1 MRSKKITKSILTPAK
16 ILVIGFLLMIT
27 LGTFLLSLPVSS
39 ASGVRVPFLNA
50 LFTATSATCVTGLA
64 VVDTGTVYSTFGQVV
79 MILLVHTGGIGFMT
93 MATVIA
99 LALNKRISLR
109 ERLILQEALNHETI
123 NGVVRLV
130 KKVILYSLLVELA
143 GAILL
148 AVHFYFSLHL
158 TVGRAVYFGIFHSIS
173 MFNNAGFDLMGTV
186 NGPFSGMAPFINDP
200 YINLVTMI
208 LIFLGGIGFI
218 VLSDL
223 IDFPKTRKLSLH
235 SKVVLSATLVLIVVG
250 TLVIFA
256 MEFSNPSTLK
266 PLHGGGKFMA
276 SMFQSVTTRS
286 GGVSTLDIGSF
297 RQSTQFML
305 ILLMFTGAAPGSTGG
320 GIKIT
325 TFVLLLGAVHAM
337 IRGREDVVLFRK
349 RIAKDVVY
357 KAITLTLLSLLLIIL
372 FSMLLSVT
380 EHQDFMSI
388 LFESTSAFGTTGLS
402 MGLTTHLSPL
412 GKIWIV
418 FLMFFG
424 RIGPLTLIYA
434 LSRDRKKDLFNYPE
448 GRIIIG

>member
-1 MRSKKITKSILTPAK
+1 MTPAK

-64 VVDTGTVYSTFGQVV
+64 VVDTGTVYSAFGQVV

-143 GAILL
+143 GAFLL

-158 TVGRAVYFGIFHSIS
+158 TFGRAVYFGIFHSIS

-256 MEFSNPSTLK
+256 MEFSNPNTLK

>member
-1 MRSKKITKSILTPAK
+1 
-16 ILVIGFLLMIT
+16 
-27 LGTFLLSLPVSS
+27 
-39 ASGVRVPFLNA
+39 
-50 LFTATSATCVTGLA
+50 
-64 VVDTGTVYSTFGQVV
+64 
-79 MILLVHTGGIGFMT
+79 MT
-93 MATVIA
+93 MATLIA
-99 LALNKRISLR
+99 LVLNKRISLR
-109 ERLILQEALNHETI
+109 ERLILQEALNHGTI
-123 NGVVRLV
+123 DGVVRLV

-143 GAILL
+143 GALLL

-158 TVGRAVYFGIFHSIS
+158 SLGRSAYFGIFHSIS

-186 NGPFSGMAPFINDP
+186 NGPFSGMVPFVQDPFIN
-200 YINLVTMI
+200 IVMMG

-223 IDFPKTRKLSLH
+223 IDFPNTRKLSLH
-235 SKVVLSATLVLIVVG
+235 SKVVLTATLLLIVIG
-250 TLVIFA
+250 TLVIFV

-266 PLHGGGKFMA
+266 PLHAGGKFLA

-286 GGVSTLDIGSF
+286 GGVATLDIGAF

-325 TFVLLLGAVHAM
+325 TFVLLLGAVYTM

-372 FSMLLSVT
+372 FSMLLSIT
-380 EHQDFMSI
+380 EHQDFMTI

-402 MGLTTHLSPL
+402 MGMTTHLSAL
-412 GKIWIV
+412 GKVWIIC
-418 FLMFFG
+418 LMFFG
-424 RIGPLTLIYA
+424 RIGPLTLVYA
-434 LSRDRKKDLFNYPE
+434 LSRDRKKDLYNYPE

>member
-1 MRSKKITKSILTPAK
+1 M
-16 ILVIGFLLMIT
+16 VIGFLLIIT
-27 LGTFLLSLPVSS
+27 LGTFLLSLPISS
-39 ASGVRVPFLNA
+39 ASGDRIPFLNA

-64 VVDTGTVYSTFGQVV
+64 VLDTGTAFSTFGQAV
-79 MILLVHTGGIGFMT
+79 MILLVQIGGIGFMT
-93 MATVIA
+93 MATLIA
-99 LALNKRISLR
+99 LVLNKRISLR
-109 ERLILQEALNHETI
+109 ERLILQEALNHGTI
-123 NGVVRLV
+123 EGVVRLV

-143 GAILL
+143 GALLL
-148 AVHFYFSLHL
+148 AVHFYFSLQL
-158 TVGRAVYFGIFHSIS
+158 SLGRAVYFGIFHSIS

-186 NGPFSGMAPFINDP
+186 NGPFSGMVPFVNDP
-200 YINLVTMI
+200 YINIVMMG

-218 VLSDL
+218 VLSDI

-235 SKVVLSATLVLIVVG
+235 SKVVLTATLLLVGIGTIVI
-250 TLVIFA
+250 LV
-256 MEFSNPSTLK
+256 MEFSNPNTLK
-266 PLHGGGKFMA
+266 PLHGGGKFLA

-286 GGVSTLDIGSF
+286 GGVATLDIGTF

-337 IRGREDVVLFRK
+337 IRGRDDVVLFRK

-380 EHQDFMSI
+380 EHQDFMTI

-402 MGLTTHLSPL
+402 MGMTTHLSPL
-412 GKIWIV
+412 GKVWIIC
-418 FLMFFG
+418 LMFFG
-424 RIGPLTLIYA
+424 RIGPLTLVYA
-434 LSRDRKKDLFNYPE
+434 LSRDRKKDLYNYPE

>member
-1 MRSKKITKSILTPAK
+1 M
-16 ILVIGFLLMIT
+16 VIGFFLIIT
-27 LGTFLLSLPVSS
+27 LGTFLLSLPISS
-39 ASGVRVPFLNA
+39 ANGLRIPFLNA
-50 LFTATSATCVTGLA
+50 LFTATSATCVTGLT
-64 VVDTGTVYSTFGQVV
+64 VLDIGTAFSTFGQVV
-79 MILLVHTGGIGFMT
+79 IVMLVQVGGIGFMT
-93 MATVIA
+93 MATLIA
-99 LALNKRISLR
+99 LVLNKRISLR
-109 ERLILQEALNHETI
+109 ERLILQEALNHSTI
-123 NGVVRLV
+123 DGVVRLV

-143 GAILL
+143 GALLL
-148 AVHFYFSLHL
+148 AIHFYFSLDL
-158 TVGRAVYFGIFHSIS
+158 SFGNAVYFGIFHSIS
-173 MFNNAGFDLMGTV
+173 MFNNAGFDLMGTI
-186 NGPFSGMAPFINDP
+186 NGPFSGMVPFVNDP
-200 YINLVTMI
+200 YINIVMMG

-223 IDFPKTRKLSLH
+223 IDFPNTRKLSLH
-235 SKVVLSATLVLIVVG
+235 SKVVLSATLTLIVVG

-266 PLHGGGKFMA
+266 PLHGGGKFLA

-286 GGVSTLDIGSF
+286 GGVATLDIGSF

-325 TFVLLLGAVHAM
+325 TFVLLLGAVHSM
-337 IRGREDVVLFRK
+337 MRGREDVVLFRK

-357 KAITLTLLSLLLIIL
+357 KAITLTLLSLLLIIV

-402 MGLTTHLSPL
+402 MGMTTHLSSF
-412 GKIWIV
+412 GKVWIIC
-418 FLMFFG
+418 LMFFG

-434 LSRDRKKDLFNYPE
+434 LSRDRKKDLYNYPE

>member
-1 MRSKKITKSILTPAK
+1 
-16 ILVIGFLLMIT
+16 MIT

>member
-1 MRSKKITKSILTPAK
+1 MQTKKITKSILTPAK
-16 ILVIGFLLMIT
+16 ILVIGFFLIIS
-27 LGTFLLSLPVSS
+27 LGTFLLSLPISS
-39 ASGVRVPFLNA
+39 VNGVRIPFLNA
-50 LFTATSATCVTGLA
+50 LFTATSATCVTGLT
-64 VVDTGTVYSTFGQVV
+64 VLDIGTAFSTFGQVV
-79 MILLVHTGGIGFMT
+79 IAMLVQIGGIGFMT
-93 MATVIA
+93 MATLIA
-99 LALNKRISLR
+99 LVLNKRISLR
-109 ERLILQEALNHETI
+109 ERLILQEALNHGTI
-123 NGVVRLV
+123 DGVVRLV

-143 GAILL
+143 GALLL
-148 AVHFYFSLHL
+148 AVHFFFSLHL
-158 TVGRAVYFGIFHSIS
+158 SLGRSAYFGIFHSIS

-186 NGPFSGMAPFINDP
+186 NGPFSGMVPFVQDPFIN
-200 YINLVTMI
+200 IVMMG

-223 IDFPKTRKLSLH
+223 IDFPNTRKLSLH
-235 SKVVLSATLVLIVVG
+235 SKVVLTATLLLIVIG

-266 PLHGGGKFMA
+266 PLHAGGKFLA

-286 GGVSTLDIGSF
+286 GGVATLDIGAF

-325 TFVLLLGAVHAM
+325 TFVLLLGAVYAM

-357 KAITLTLLSLLLIIL
+357 KAITLTLLSLLLIIV
-372 FSMLLSVT
+372 FSMLLSIT
-380 EHQDFMSI
+380 EHQDFMTI

-402 MGLTTHLSPL
+402 MGMTTHLSAL
-412 GKIWIV
+412 GKVWIIC
-418 FLMFFG
+418 LMFFG
-424 RIGPLTLIYA
+424 RIGPLTLVYA
-434 LSRDRKKDLFNYPE
+434 LSRDRKKDLYNYPE

>member
-1 MRSKKITKSILTPAK
+1 MQTKKITKSILTPAK
-16 ILVIGFLLMIT
+16 ILVIGFFLIIT
-27 LGTFLLSLPVSS
+27 LGTFLLSLPISS
-39 ASGVRVPFLNA
+39 VTGVRIPFLNA
-50 LFTATSATCVTGLA
+50 LFTATSATCVTGLT
-64 VVDTGTVYSTFGQVV
+64 VLDIGTAFSAFGQVV
-79 MILLVHTGGIGFMT
+79 IVMLVQIGGIGFMT
-93 MATVIA
+93 MATLIA
-99 LALNKRISLR
+99 LVLNKRISLR
-109 ERLILQEALNHETI
+109 ERLILQEALNHGTI
-123 NGVVRLV
+123 DGVVRLV

-143 GAILL
+143 GALLL
-148 AVHFYFSLHL
+148 AVHFFFSLHL
-158 TVGRAVYFGIFHSIS
+158 SLGRSAYFGIFHSIS
-173 MFNNAGFDLMGTV
+173 MFNNAGFDLMGTI
-186 NGPFSGMAPFINDP
+186 NGPFSGMVPFVQDPFIN
-200 YINLVTMI
+200 IVMMG

-223 IDFPKTRKLSLH
+223 IDFPNTRKLSLH
-235 SKVVLSATLVLIVVG
+235 SKVVLTATLLLIVIG

-266 PLHGGGKFMA
+266 PLHAGGKFLA

-286 GGVSTLDIGSF
+286 GGVATLDIGAF

-325 TFVLLLGAVHAM
+325 TFVLLLGAVYAM

-372 FSMLLSVT
+372 FSMLLSIT
-380 EHQDFMSI
+380 EHQDFMTI

-402 MGLTTHLSPL
+402 MGMTTHLSAL
-412 GKIWIV
+412 GKVWIIC
-418 FLMFFG
+418 LMFFG
-424 RIGPLTLIYA
+424 RIGPLTLVYA
-434 LSRDRKKDLFNYPE
+434 LSRDRKKDLYNYPE

>member
-1 MRSKKITKSILTPAK
+1 MQTKKITKSILTPAK
-16 ILVIGFLLMIT
+16 ILVIGFFLIIT
-27 LGTFLLSLPVSS
+27 LGTFLLSLPISS
-39 ASGVRVPFLNA
+39 VTGVRIPFLNA
-50 LFTATSATCVTGLA
+50 LFTATSATCVTGLT
-64 VVDTGTVYSTFGQVV
+64 VLDIGTAFSTFGQVV
-79 MILLVHTGGIGFMT
+79 IVMLVQIGGIGFMT
-93 MATVIA
+93 MATLIA
-99 LALNKRISLR
+99 LVLNKRISLR
-109 ERLILQEALNHETI
+109 ERLILQEALNHGTI
-123 NGVVRLV
+123 DGVVRLV

-143 GAILL
+143 GALLL
-148 AVHFYFSLHL
+148 AVHFFFSLHL
-158 TVGRAVYFGIFHSIS
+158 SLGRSAYFGIFHSIS

-186 NGPFSGMAPFINDP
+186 NGPFSGMVPFVQDPFIN
-200 YINLVTMI
+200 IVMMG

-223 IDFPKTRKLSLH
+223 IDFPNTRKLSLH
-235 SKVVLSATLVLIVVG
+235 SKVVLTATLLLIVIG

-266 PLHGGGKFMA
+266 PLHAGGKFLA

-286 GGVSTLDIGSF
+286 GGVATLDIGAF

-325 TFVLLLGAVHAM
+325 TFVLLLSAVYAM

-357 KAITLTLLSLLLIIL
+357 KAITLTLLSLLLIIV
-372 FSMLLSVT
+372 FSMLLSIT
-380 EHQDFMSI
+380 EHQDFMTI

-402 MGLTTHLSPL
+402 MGMTTHLSAL
-412 GKIWIV
+412 GKVWIIC
-418 FLMFFG
+418 LMFFG
-424 RIGPLTLIYA
+424 RIGPLTLVYA
-434 LSRDRKKDLFNYPE
+434 LSRDRKKDLYNYPE